1 MRGLLQ
7 WIDARLPVSRLW
19 RDHLSHYYVPKNLNF
34 FYIFGSLA
42 LLVLVNQLLTGIWL
56 TMHYTPTADGAFASI
71 EYIMRDVEYGWLLRY
86 LHTTGASAFFIV
98 IYLHMFRGL
107 LYGSYQKPR
116 ELVWIFGMSIY
127 LVLMAEAFM
136 GYLLPWGQ
144 MSYWGAQVII
154 SLFGAIP
161 IIGADLAQWIRG
173 DYLVSGVTL
182 NRFFALHVVAL
193 PILILGLV
201 VLHILA
207 LHEVGS
213 NNPDGIDIKR
223 LKDASGKPLD
233 GIAFHPYYTVKD
245 LLGVAVF
252 LFVFSAVV
260 FFFPQ
265 VGGYFLESANFE
277 PANVLKTPEHI
288 APVWYFT
295 PFYAILRAIPDKL
308 MGVVAMGF
316 AIAIL
321 FVLPW
326 LDRSPVR
333 SMRYKGWASRTAL
346 ALFCLSFLMLG
357 YLGMQAPGPIT
368 TWIARVCTLLY
379 FGYFLAMPFYTRH
392 EATKPVP
399 DRVTSR

>member
-7 WIDARLPVSRLW
+7 WIEARLPVGRVW
-19 RDHLSHYYVPKNLNF
+19 RDHLSHYHVPKNLNF
-34 FYIFGSLA
+34 FYIFVSLA
-42 LLVLVNQLLTGIWL
+42 LLMLLNQLLTGIWL
-56 TMHYTPTADGAFASI
+56 TMSYTATAEGAFASI

-86 LHTTGASAFFIV
+86 LHSTGASAFFIV

-116 ELVWIFGMSIY
+116 ELVWVFGMSLY
-127 LVLMAEAFM
+127 LLLMAEAFM

-161 IIGADLAQWIRG
+161 IVGADLAQWIRG
-173 DYLVSGVTL
+173 DYLVSGITL

-193 PILILGLV
+193 PLLIVGLV

-213 NNPDGIDIKR
+213 NNPDGIDIKQLR
-223 LKDASGKPLD
+223 DADGKPLD

-245 LLGVAVF
+245 LLGVAIF

-265 VGGYFLESANFE
+265 MGGYFLEPANFE

-295 PFYAILRAIPDKL
+295 PFYAILRAVPDKL
-308 MGVVAMGF
+308 MGVLAMAF

-326 LDRSPVR
+326 LDRSPVK
-333 SMRYKGWASRTAL
+333 SMRYKGWFSRTAL
-346 ALFCLSFLMLG
+346 ALFCVAFVTLG
-357 YLGMQAPGPIT
+357 YVGMQPATVIT
-368 TWIARVCTLLY
+368 TWIARGGVVLY
-379 FGYFLAMPFYTRH
+379 FGYFLAMPLYTRR
-392 EATKPVP
+392 EITRPVP
-399 DRVTSR
+399 DRIPRR